1 LLLRLDKKLFY
12 PFSLLKS
19 LSVWQKCYI

>member
-1 LLLRLDKKLFY
+1 LRLDKKLFY

>member
-1 LLLRLDKKLFY
+1 LFLFALLLRLDKKLFY

-19 LSVWQKCYI
+19 LSV